1 MQIRMARAY
10 WENNPIIEQAVFD
23 LVFQKNPGGGELP
36 IFTELGKYLDF
47 LENFHYNDDD
57 NELVRSLI
65 PDIED
70 EFLTYLRSISFE
82 DGKLFT
88 IEEGKVGFPRV
99 HLIRIEGS
107 LIKVQ
112 FLEATLLI
120 LGL

>member
-1 MQIRMARAY
+1 MARAY
-10 WENNPIIEQAVFD
+10 WKNNRIREQTVFD
-23 LVFQKNPGGGELP
+23 LVFQKNPVGGELP
-36 IFTELGKYLDF
+36 IFIELGKCLDF
-47 LENFHYNDDD
+47 LENCHYNDND
-57 NELVRSLI
+57 NELMKSII

-70 EFLTYLRSISFE
+70 EFLTYLRYISFE
-82 DGKLFT
+82 DGKLLA

-99 HLIRIEGS
+99 PLIRIEGP